1 MKRQLSHQ
9 NVENNTMWRINYF
22 RGCCTFSTFMGSFI
36 EAARREKFPLIL
48 VNRLEAR
55 QHWRQ
60 GLTGAEALL
69 MQWHR
74 VRRAPVSA
82 VFVTFTKNGATCFGK
97 SETLGLETREQ
108 DTDILLQQLGM

>member
-69 MQWHR
+69 MQKVKNQMEGEYLLINTR
-74 VRRAPVSA
+74 K
-82 VFVTFTKNGATCFGK
+82 KNG
-97 SETLGLETREQ
+97 RR
-108 DTDILLQQLGM
+108 